1 MLSMPWWL
9 LMSDVT
15 QPLTEVE
22 AAVVVSNR
30 DFGFAGLRMLPKK
43 EKGVRL
49 ITNMSRRTRSKA
61 VRVKGQSNFKK
72 PPEHAGTVT
81 VPAADEPKPADGDKA
96 HRLDKDSVAPAVG
109 TGSNPPNGA
118 ATAPNATN
126 ATHVHYKRDRSRSI
140 NDALIDAFLVLKHEK
155 LHNPACWGASV
166 RSHPAPRDC

>member
-1 MLSMPWWL
+1 MLSVPW
-9 LMSDVT
+9 MAVNVT

-22 AAVVVSNR
+22 AAAVVGRR

-72 PPEHAGTVT
+72 PPEHPGTVA
-81 VPAADEPKPADGDKA
+81 VPAADAPQPADGDKA

-109 TGSNPPNGA
+109 TGSNGTNPSNGA
-118 ATAPNATN
+118 ATAPNAT
-126 ATHVHYKRDRSRSI
+126 HVQYKRDRSRSI

-166 RSHPAPRDC
+166 RSYPTR